1 MIPTH
6 PTDLPRFT
14 GWHRPSPS
22 RPWRQVVEA
31 ESEAEALDLLAARV
45 GGGQVAVTASG
56 NRPGAGE
63 FSLNLRAPYKHR
75 YGAIAGHPDG
85 SILYLPE
92 QQ

>member
-1 MIPTH
+1 MTEN

-45 GGGQVAVTASG
+45 EGGQIAVMPYG
-56 NRPGAGE
+56 KRPGAE
-63 FSLNLRAPYKHR
+63 DVRKA
-75 YGAIAGHPDG
+75 
-85 SILYLPE
+85 E
-92 QQ
+92 